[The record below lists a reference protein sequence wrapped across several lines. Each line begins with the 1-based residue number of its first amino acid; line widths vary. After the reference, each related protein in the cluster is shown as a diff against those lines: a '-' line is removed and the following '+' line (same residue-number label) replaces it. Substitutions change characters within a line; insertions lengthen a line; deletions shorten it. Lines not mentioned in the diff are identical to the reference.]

1 MSRTS
6 KRLSELSGYQIHK
19 RQETWFSLIRTLL
32 AVLISLGLVFFVIM
46 LVSPNPLQAVSTFIT
61 GPFTSVRRMGNVI
74 EAMIPLIFT
83 GLAASV
89 MFQAKQFS
97 LIGDGGFYIGAL
109 AAVAFVVWFPV
120 QNGFATLLGL
130 LVGALV
136 GALCGVLP
144 GFLKAKWNV
153 NEFVVSM
160 MFNYILISLGQY
172 LFLNKMRDP
181 SSGNVASFPI
191 PDGDRFPKLIPGTKV
206 HLGLVVALVMAVLVY
221 LFLYHTRQGFFI
233 RMTGANPQFAKHIGI
248 NPFLVMFFVQIM
260 GAGLAGIGG
269 ATEMFGMYDRFL
281 WQDTLG
287 FGFDGMTVAILAG
300 NNPALVPVGAL
311 FIAYMRVGTEIMA
324 RTNNVPNET
333 VFIVQGIV
341 MLLITATGFLAHWRH
356 KMLLRTAKA
365 QSAQEEGA

>member
-1 MSRTS
+1 MTKQSSALTGF
-6 KRLSELSGYQIHK
+6 EIHK
-19 RQETWFSLIRTLL
+19 RQETLFSLIRTSL
-32 AVLISLGLVFFVIM
+32 AILISLGLVFVVIM
-46 LVSPNPLQAVSTFIT
+46 LVSPDPLQAVKTFVT
-61 GPFTSVRRMGNVI
+61 GPFTSVRRLGNVL
-74 EAMIPLIFT
+74 EAMTPLIFT
-83 GLAASV
+83 GLAACV

-109 AAVAFVVWFPV
+109 ASVAFTVWFPI
-120 QNGFATLLGL
+120 QNGVSTALGL
-130 LVGALV
+130 LVGLLV
-136 GALCGVLP
+136 GLLCGVLP

-160 MFNYILISLGQY
+160 MFNYILISMGQY

-181 SSGNVASFPI
+181 NSGNVASFPI
-191 PDGDRFPKLIPGTKV
+191 PMGDRFPKLIPGTKV
-206 HLGLVVALVMAVLVY
+206 HLGMIVALVMSVLIY
-221 LFLYHTRQGFFI
+221 LFLFHTRQGFFI
-233 RMTGANPQFAKHIGI
+233 RMTGANPKFAKHMGI
-248 NPFLVMFFVQIM
+248 NPFLVMFAVQIL
-260 GAGLAGIGG
+260 GAGIAGMGG

-300 NNPALVPVGAL
+300 DNPILVPIGAL

-333 VFIVQGIV
+333 VFMVQGIV

-356 KMLLRTAKA
+356 RMLLRTAKA
-365 QSAQEEGA
+365 QSVQGEEAGV